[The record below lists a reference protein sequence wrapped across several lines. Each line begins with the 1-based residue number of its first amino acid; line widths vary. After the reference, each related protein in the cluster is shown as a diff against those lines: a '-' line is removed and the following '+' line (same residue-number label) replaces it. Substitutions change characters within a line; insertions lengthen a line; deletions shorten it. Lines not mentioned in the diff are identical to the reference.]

1 MQLIGPHFKALF
13 QSKYL
18 ILLLSLLTMMLTFP
32 LMDELAFGKFVFV
45 LFFLF
50 TLVGIFYGLKGNRSV
65 LIFML
70 IGLLIFCINL
80 AEIHF
85 KQLDMLSRVISIL
98 FYVYAIILLCKDI
111 YTSKQVTSDILL
123 GSICVYLLIGVCFA
137 LIFMILQLLNV
148 NTLIHQASALPIHN
162 PGDFYY
168 FSFITLA
175 TVGFGD
181 IIAQT
186 GFAKSVAMLE
196 GIVGIFYIAIMVA
209 RLVSVFKQLDMD

>member
-1 MQLIGPHFKALF
+1 MQLIDPHFKTLLR
-13 QSKYL
+13 SKYL
-18 ILLLSLLTMMLTFP
+18 VLLISLLTMMLTFP
-32 LMDELAFGKFVFV
+32 LMDEQILGKLLFV

-50 TLVGIFYGLKGNRSV
+50 TLVGIFYGIKGNRNV
-65 LIFML
+65 LVFML
-70 IGLLIFCINL
+70 LGLFTFCINL

-85 KQLDMLSRVISIL
+85 KQLDILSRIISIVC
-98 FYVYAIILLCKDI
+98 YAYAIILFCKDI
-111 YTSKQVTSDILL
+111 YTSKQITTDILL

-137 LIFMILQLLNV
+137 LTFMILQLLNI
-148 NTLIHQASALPIHN
+148 NTLIHQATALPIHLS
-162 PGDFYY
+162 GDFYY

-181 IIAQT
+181 IVAQT

-209 RLVSVFKQLDMD
+209 RLVSVFKVD